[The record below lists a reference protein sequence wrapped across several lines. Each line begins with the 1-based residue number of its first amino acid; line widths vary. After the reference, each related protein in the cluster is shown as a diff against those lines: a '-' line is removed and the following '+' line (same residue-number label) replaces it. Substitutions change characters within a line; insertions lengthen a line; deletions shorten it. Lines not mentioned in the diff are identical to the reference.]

1 MRRSEVSTD
10 DKTADNRC
18 FPCASA
24 QGASPVTSTKN
35 TGTQF
40 LCFFLWVRYA
50 GIEERQNKEKIKK
63 QAITLF
69 FLRKLWYIYIA
80 DINCRCRLAVWRQLP
95 KLISAGPTPVTCS
108 NKNGWLLLPV
118 FLRFYVLA
126 GERLSSR
133 PCLLFIRQNYTELAF
148 SFRRN
153 PPRTTL

>member
-10 DKTADNRC
+10 DKTADTRC

-35 TGTQF
+35 TGTRF

-50 GIEERQNKEKIKK
+50 GIEGRQNKEKIKK

-95 KLISAGPTPVTCS
+95 KLISAGPTPITCS
-108 NKNGWLLLPV
+108 KHAKPFRVSFFCGGSRTLSGNFAPEKKNCALFGAK
-118 FLRFYVLA
+118 F
-126 GERLSSR
+126 GEPFTREVGG
-133 PCLLFIRQNYTELAF
+133 FF
-148 SFRRN
+148 
-153 PPRTTL
+153 